1 MLEPAPIHYDLADKI
16 SMTINYQAIGRSLL
30 LSNDLQYDKAFSIDY
45 STEQKQETPDTDMNS
60 IWVTND
66 HLTLLKALTPEW
78 DDNDA
83 SYATGELYGEYER
96 IAELLDWDYERDGM
110 TWEEHENKID
120 KIQSEL
126 GGCLEILMQ
135 NLSIDTGLYVKNGD
149 NWSRM

>member
-1 MLEPAPIHYDLADKI
+1 MTDKLSTVI
-16 SMTINYQAIGRSLL
+16 TYQAIGRRLL
-30 LSNDLQYDKAFSIDY
+30 MDNDSQYDKAFTIDY
-45 STEQKQETPDTDMNS
+45 AQEQEPETPDTDTNS

-83 SYATGELYGEYER
+83 SYATGELYSEYNR

-126 GGCLEILMQ
+126 GGCLQILMQ
-135 NLSIDTGLYVKNGD
+135 DLSISTGLYVKNGD